1 MTGVQTC
8 ALPIS
13 YVYGSANTWSDRA
26 TYVTF
31 SNSSPV
37 AVTLPQ
43 AGTTGF
49 DQNYVSKACNIGA
62 GTATITPNSTST
74 ISYTSGATY
83 TSAASSMA
91 LTTGQCANISS
102 DGANYF
108 ANIPGGAL
116 TSVGMTVNSTSP
128 SGIFTVTGSPITTS
142 GTLNI
147 NLAGTSGGI
156 PYFSSGT
163 VLSSSGALTGIVRGG
178 SPPTAAELSADVTT
192 SGSNAATVVQIE
204 GGAIP
209 ASSFLVGTNSS
220 KQLIAAQPNV
230 VNAQTATYQVLAA
243 DFTGSKTISV
253 ASGTFNITLVDT
265 ATQPA
270 TGKSIDVINYGSGV
284 VTIVRSGQNL
294 NGGTTSI
301 SIGAGSQQAPNGAHI
316 VSDGTNYD
324 VQPWIG
330 TGGAGGGTVTSI
342 AFSAPL
348 TGGTI
353 TGAGTVGFPTAVTSS
368 GGGPITAT
376 APVTASAAGVVA
388 ISGVTGLQ
396 GNGALLQL
404 ATGSPSTNALLKDDA
419 NGNSIASTSLAD
431 LGAGSL

>member
-1 MTGVQTC
+1 MVRPRYLG
-8 ALPIS
+8 
-13 YVYGSANTWSDRA
+13 
-26 TYVTF
+26 TF
-31 SNSSPV
+31 LKFSPV

-62 GTATITPNSTST
+62 GTVTITPSATST

-91 LTTGQCANISS
+91 LTNGQCANISS

-192 SGSNAATVVQIE
+192 SGSKI
-204 GGAIP
+204 GR
-209 ASSFLVGTNSS
+209 AS
-220 KQLIAAQPNV
+220 
-230 VNAQTATYQVLAA
+230 
-243 DFTGSKTISV
+243 
-253 ASGTFNITLVDT
+253 
-265 ATQPA
+265 
-270 TGKSIDVINYGSGV
+270 
-284 VTIVRSGQNL
+284 
-294 NGGTTSI
+294 
-301 SIGAGSQQAPNGAHI
+301 
-316 VSDGTNYD
+316 
-324 VQPWIG
+324 
-330 TGGAGGGTVTSI
+330 
-342 AFSAPL
+342 
-348 TGGTI
+348 
-353 TGAGTVGFPTAVTSS
+353 
-368 GGGPITAT
+368 
-376 APVTASAAGVVA
+376 
-388 ISGVTGLQ
+388 
-396 GNGALLQL
+396 
-404 ATGSPSTNALLKDDA
+404 
-419 NGNSIASTSLAD
+419 
-431 LGAGSL
+431 